1 MLSVLYHHSFS
12 LFIDAFIPISIMSCR
27 ILFRGSGGPRDYA
40 ARRISGAKLSFAF
53 TSVLRLW
60 SLPHQFSTFLLT
72 VSRSYFAPI
81 INTGLRNVPV
91 QMTFRK
97 SNIPLSENPVFMVEA
112 AGIAPASCPASELLQ
127 RTSLFIQES
136 VVFVKG

>member
-1 MLSVLYHHSFS
+1 
-12 LFIDAFIPISIMSCR
+12 
-27 ILFRGSGGPRDYA
+27 
-40 ARRISGAKLSFAF
+40 
-53 TSVLRLW
+53 
-60 SLPHQFSTFLLT
+60 
-72 VSRSYFAPI
+72 
-81 INTGLRNVPV
+81 
-91 QMTFRK
+91 MTFRK